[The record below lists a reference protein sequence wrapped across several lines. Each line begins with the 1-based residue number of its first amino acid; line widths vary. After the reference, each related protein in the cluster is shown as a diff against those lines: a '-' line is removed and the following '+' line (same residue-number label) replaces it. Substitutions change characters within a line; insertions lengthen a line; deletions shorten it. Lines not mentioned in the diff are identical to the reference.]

1 VIVAHRLET
10 LADVDEIAVLEDG
23 VVVEH
28 GRRDALAADP
38 TTRFG
43 RLLRT
48 ASASILAD
56 EAAS

>member
-10 LADVDEIAVLEDG
+10 LASVDEIAVLEAG
-23 VVVEH
+23 AVVEH
-28 GRRDALAADP
+28 GRREVLAADP
-38 TTRFG
+38 TSRFG

-48 ASASILAD
+48 ASSSFLAD